1 MKSKTMQLLSQSA
14 VFRCPICHDS
24 VRPDGTSLVCSN
36 GHTYDVSKKGS
47 VNFVPS
53 QKPLK
58 YTKELFDARG
68 RIFAGGFYVP
78 LLREIEKI
86 LVDQHRARA
95 LTGSEPAPLW
105 IIDAG
110 CGQGW
115 YAKQL
120 AEQADQLVTGFDLSA
135 DAINQ
140 ASAGVH
146 QALFMVADV
155 TNIPLLDHTQDIIL
169 DILTQANY
177 HEFQRVLKAD
187 GLVIKVLPGDHYLKE
202 IRRLFADQ
210 LRHTSYSDQP
220 VIDHFLANHINST
233 LTTVEYTL
241 PLDTASAGDFLLMTP
256 LSLHIDRSLI
266 DPKELTEIT
275 IHLNILTGQYP
286 SRPVQI

>member
-1 MKSKTMQLLSQSA
+1 MKSKTTQLLEQSA
-14 VFRCPICHDS
+14 IFRCPICHES
-24 VRPDGTSLVCSN
+24 VRPNGNSFVCKN
-36 GHTYDVSKKGS
+36 GHNYDISKKGS

-68 RIFAGGFYVP
+68 RIFAGGIYLP
-78 LLREIEKI
+78 LLSEIEKI
-86 LVDQHRARA
+86 VSAKDQARSLA
-95 LTGSEPAPLW
+95 AAASPRLR

-115 YAKQL
+115 YAKRL
-120 AEQADQLVTGFDLSA
+120 AEHPALLVTGFDLSA

-140 ASAGVH
+140 ASAGPH

-155 TNIPLLDHTQDIIL
+155 TNIPLADHSQDIIL

-177 HEFQRVLKAD
+177 HEFQRVLNAD

-202 IRRLFADQ
+202 IRQLFSDQ
-210 LRHTSYSDQP
+210 LRQTNYTDQP
-220 VIDHFLANHINST
+220 VIDHFLANHINT
-233 LTTVEYTL
+233 RLTAIEYKL
-241 PLDTASAGDFLLMTP
+241 PLEPAQAEDFLLMTP

-266 DPKELTEIT
+266 DPTQLTEIT

-286 SRPVQI
+286 PDPEQF